1 MSVQHHSAHL
11 KDGTVVE
18 RIINVLHVGGVD
30 NKRFLHLTYKKPIF
44 ILKMKR
50 KRDSD
55 EGYSKDELLLRTT
68 ALNLSYNRCFNIS
81 HNILIYDLV
90 KDKDLE
96 YIYEVNQI
104 VEECIETEKYMELED
119 IKRLVYKVNVN
130 T

>member
-1 MSVQHHSAHL
+1 
-11 KDGTVVE
+11 
-18 RIINVLHVGGVD
+18 
-30 NKRFLHLTYKKPIF
+30 
-44 ILKMKR
+44 MKR

-68 ALNLSYNRCFNIS
+68 ALNLSYNRCFNIP

-119 IKRLVYKVNVN
+119 IKRLVYKVMVN

>member
-1 MSVQHHSAHL
+1 MRVKHHSTHL
-11 KDGTVVE
+11 KNGTVVE
-18 RIINVLHVGGVD
+18 RIVDVLHIGGVD
-30 NKRFLHLTYKKPIF
+30 NKRFLHFTYKKPIF

-50 KRDSD
+50 KRDL
-55 EGYSKDELLLRTT
+55 EGYSKDELLLQTT
-68 ALNLSYNRCFNIS
+68 TLNLSYNRCFNIP

-104 VEECIETEKYMELED
+104 VEDCIEKEKYMELED
-119 IKRLVYKVNVN
+119 IKRLVYKVKVN